1 MKTKWIIFIG
11 ASFLVT
17 CVIVVLWINQTIN
30 FSNEQ
35 HVLARKFQE
44 ITSLD
49 ESNHSYKMVF
59 TAEPIVLRD
68 SGMYSCLGIASQK
81 KIENTIFTLRW
92 SYSDGTKIVK
102 EIANTEYDVIM
113 RPAGLYKNKYPDVFA
128 DQNLNYS
135 ILFIK
140 CVAEDIDKALVLE
153 KVELS
158 GSFQINGVWYGLA
171 NEIIY
176 QKPNDQLANNEPLQL

>member
-1 MKTKWIIFIG
+1 
-11 ASFLVT
+11 
-17 CVIVVLWINQTIN
+17 
-30 FSNEQ
+30 
-35 HVLARKFQE
+35 
-44 ITSLD
+44 
-49 ESNHSYKMVF
+49 
-59 TAEPIVLRD
+59 
-68 SGMYSCLGIASQK
+68 
-81 KIENTIFTLRW
+81 
-92 SYSDGTKIVK
+92 
-102 EIANTEYDVIM
+102 M